1 VFPHELEEVV
11 DLHPGVLES
20 GAVGVP
26 DARSGEAVKLVIV
39 RRDPALTSDEVL
51 AFCRKNLTAYKVP
64 RHIEFRVT
72 LPKTPIGKILRRAL
86 RDPDVSTRGNRIE
99 EKRPLPTPERLS
111 A

>member
-1 VFPHELEEVV
+1 MFPHELEEVA

-64 RHIEFRVT
+64 RHIVVDSVPR
-72 LPKTPIGKILRRAL
+72 LPNGKADFPAAKKKVAATP
-86 RDPDVSTRGNRIE
+86 PQS
-99 EKRPLPTPERLS
+99 
-111 A
+111 